1 MKWKDDKGTFMQA
14 FQALDYFGLNKLL
27 EGNQDRVDK
36 EFRHR
41 LSYLKFSSILKTI
54 TQPLDKIFYGKEIAS
69 TKLAGDPVFLLG
81 HWRSGTTFLHNLLS
95 RDTRFTCPT
104 LAQVFTPHSFL
115 TLGKPTAAYL
125 DMVLPE
131 TRAMDQVIL
140 GSQEPQE
147 DEFAIAIMSNISPY
161 FATVFPR
168 ERDKYIRFLRMKD
181 VSEDELSRW
190 KDAFMTFLKKITI
203 VNNKIILLKSP
214 THTARV
220 SLLNDMFPEAK
231 FIHIVRNPYDVYT
244 SMWKLYENYTSM
256 QHLQVISKED
266 SKKDIL
272 RNYKEMFEAFE
283 EEKQLVPKNR
293 LITLKYE
300 DLIQNPLKTLELVY
314 NQLEF
319 GDFGNFNHKAAEYLD
334 SIKDYIP
341 NKTCRIPS
349 EELEQINIFC
359 HQVFDVYGY
368 EKAHTK

>member
-1 MKWKDDKGTFMQA
+1 MKWRDDKGTFMQA
-14 FQALDYFGLNKLL
+14 FQALDYFGLNRLL
-27 EGNQDRVDK
+27 EGKPDRVDK
-36 EFRHR
+36 ELRHR
-41 LSYLKFSSILKTI
+41 LSYLKFSSVLKTI
-54 TQPLDKIFYGKEIAS
+54 TRPLDKILYGKKIAN

-81 HWRSGTTFLHNLLS
+81 HWRSGTTLLHNLLS

-104 LAQVFTPHSFL
+104 LAQVFSPNSFL
-115 TLGKPTAAYL
+115 TLGKVTAAYL

-147 DEFAIAIMSNISPY
+147 DEFAIAVMSNISPY

-181 VSEDELSRW
+181 VSEDELARW
-190 KDAFMTFLKKITI
+190 KDAFMTFLKKLTI
-203 VNNKIILLKSP
+203 INHKTILLKSP

-231 FIHIVRNPYDVYT
+231 FIHIVRNPYNVYT

-266 SKKDIL
+266 SKRDIL
-272 RNYKEMFEAFE
+272 KNYKEMFEAFE
-283 EEKQLVPKNR
+283 EEKLLVPKNR
-293 LITLKYE
+293 LITIKYE
-300 DLIQNPLKTLELVY
+300 DLIKNPLRTLELVY

-319 GDFGNFNHKAAEYLD
+319 GNFGDFDHKVTRYLD
-334 SIKDYIP
+334 SIKNYTP
-341 NKTCRIPS
+341 NKTGRIPP
-349 EELEQINIFC
+349 EELEQINSFC
-359 HQVFDVYGY
+359 HQVFDAYGY
-368 EKAHTK
+368 EKVHTK